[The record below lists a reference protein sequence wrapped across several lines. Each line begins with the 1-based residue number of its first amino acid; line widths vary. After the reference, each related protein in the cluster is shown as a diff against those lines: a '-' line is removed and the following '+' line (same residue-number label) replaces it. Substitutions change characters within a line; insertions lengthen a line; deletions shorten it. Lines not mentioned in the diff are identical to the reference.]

1 MEIFNQ
7 ERRINFQAKE
17 CNKRIEVFESFEICF
32 VFFDLLL
39 SEYNLQLF
47 IFGGLDEGVNRIL
60 WDVLF
65 DFLEKSLADESG
77 DGILNAFVD
86 FANVGF
92 ANVFNL
98 NVDLLVGGVEAGV
111 ELPVVPEILGVG
123 MDILNLRF

>member
-1 MEIFNQ
+1 M
-7 ERRINFQAKE
+7 
-17 CNKRIEVFESFEICF
+17 
-32 VFFDLLL
+32 
-39 SEYNLQLF
+39 
-47 IFGGLDEGVNRIL
+47 
-60 WDVLF
+60 LF

-92 ANVFNL
+92 ANVFDL
-98 NVDLLVGGVEAGV
+98 NVDLLVGGVETGV